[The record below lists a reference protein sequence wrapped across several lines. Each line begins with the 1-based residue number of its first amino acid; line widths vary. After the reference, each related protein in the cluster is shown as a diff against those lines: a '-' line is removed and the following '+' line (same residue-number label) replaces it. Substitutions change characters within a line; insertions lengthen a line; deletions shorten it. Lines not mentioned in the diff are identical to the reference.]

1 MRGRKSA
8 RPAWLGLVVHFAMIA
23 QPGKAAEVSPEIR
36 LYTLECGHYA
46 QYDMSILS
54 DTGEYDGKTGSLAD
68 PCFLIVHPKGILL
81 WDTGGADPVERIPA
95 GTDVHSTPRPLAIT
109 LVSQLRVLNL
119 TPSDITYVAFSHFHG
134 DHVGNAKSF
143 RSATWIINRAE
154 LEWMLRNPAGSTDP
168 AFIDALKHHVK
179 KKILDT
185 YYDPA
190 DYDVFG
196 DQSVKILFTPGHTP
210 GSQSLEVRLK
220 QSGPVILTGDLYQT
234 SDNRKYRRVP
244 TENTSRAES
253 LASMDRIAE
262 ITRQTGAKV
271 VVQMSENEFDALP
284 RFPAFLD

>member
-1 MRGRKSA
+1 MNERKALPMA
-8 RPAWLGLVVHFAMIA
+8 RLAFGIILGMIA
-23 QPGKAAEVSPEIR
+23 QSAEAADVAGLH

-46 QYDMSILS
+46 QWDMSILS

-81 WDTGGADPVERIPA
+81 WDTGGSNPVERIPA
-95 GTDVHSTPRPLAIT
+95 GMDVHSKATPLSVT
-109 LVSQLRVLNL
+109 LVSQLKVIGIS
-119 TPSDITYVAFSHFHG
+119 PADINYVAFSHFHE
-134 DHVGNAKSF
+134 DHVANAKYF
-143 RSATWIINRAE
+143 PAATWIINRAE
-154 LEWMLRNPAGSTDP
+154 RDWVLKTSASGP
-168 AFIDALKHHVK
+168 AFIAALKHHAKTKV
-179 KKILDT
+179 LET
-185 YYDPA
+185 YYDPS

-210 GSQSLEVRLK
+210 GSQSLEVRLN

-262 ITRQTGAKV
+262 IARQTRAKV
-271 VVQMSENEFDALP
+271 VVQMDEEEFAALP
-284 RFPAFLD
+284 KFPAFLD